1 MKNKNT
7 WLYPTFGSILIG
19 AIFPILAANT
29 LKNAP
34 PFLTLTLTFITAA
47 IVLWIMIILQ
57 KKTWELQNKKAW
69 KYGLL
74 TGVLNGACF
83 YGFYYVWLLSTSP
96 WNAALVAQTE
106 VFFAFLY
113 FQAWRKE
120 SLSKE
125 HISGIIFLIV
135 WVVYL
140 LLPRTSG
147 WNYGDILILI
157 GMMFAPLGNFYQKT
171 GRTHVSS
178 ETFLFIRYIC
188 TIPLTA
194 LLSYISSENM
204 HWVMIDSVIWQII
217 LMGVI
222 VFVVKNILWVE
233 AIKTVT
239 ITRILA
245 LHGCMPFLTL
255 LIIWS
260 FQGLS
265 PTATQ
270 LTSWIPILIGVILL
284 SRK

>member
-1 MKNKNT
+1 MKNKST

-19 AIFPILAANT
+19 AIFPILASAT
-29 LKNAP
+29 LKSIP

-47 IVLWIMIILQ
+47 IVLGTILTIQ
-57 KKTWELQNKKAW
+57 GKIWELRNKKAW
-69 KYGLL
+69 KYWFL

-83 YGFYYVWLLSTSP
+83 YGFYYFGLLSTTP

-125 HISGIIFLIV
+125 HIFGILLLVV
-135 WVVYL
+135 WIIYL
-140 LLPRTSG
+140 LLPRASG
-147 WNYGDILILI
+147 WNYGDLIILI
-157 GMMFAPLGNFYQKT
+157 GMMFAPLWNYYQKT

-178 ETFLFIRYIC
+178 SAFLFIRYIC
-188 TIPLTA
+188 TIPLTGA
-194 LLSYISSENM
+194 ISLLSGEK
-204 HWVMIDSVIWQII
+204 IDTLLLRGIIWQII
-217 LMGVI
+217 LMGII
-222 VFVVKNILWVE
+222 VFVIKNILWVE

-239 ITRILA
+239 VTRILA

-255 LIIWS
+255 LIIWT
-260 FQGLS
+260 FQWLL
-265 PTATQ
+265 PTMTQ
-270 LTSWIPILIGVILL
+270 LISWIPILIGVILL

>member
-1 MKNKNT
+1 MKNKSA

-19 AIFPILAANT
+19 AIFPILASST
-29 LKNAP
+29 LKSTP
-34 PFLTLTLTFITAA
+34 PFLTLTLTFVTAA
-47 IVLWIMIILQ
+47 IFLGFILLIQ
-57 KKTWELQNKKAW
+57 GKIGELRNKKAW
-69 KYGLL
+69 EYWFL

-83 YGFYYVWLLSTSP
+83 YGFYYFWLLSTTP

-113 FQAWRKE
+113 FQAWKKE

-125 HISGIIFLIV
+125 HIFGILLLIV
-135 WVVYL
+135 WVIYL
-140 LLPRTSG
+140 LLPKASG
-147 WNYGDILILI
+147 WNLGDIIILI
-157 GMMFAPLGNFYQKT
+157 GMMFAPLGNYYQKT

-178 ETFLFIRYIC
+178 YSFLFIRYIC
-188 TIPLTA
+188 TIPLTGA
-194 LLSYISSENM
+194 ISLLSGEKVDILIL
-204 HWVMIDSVIWQII
+204 HSVIWQII

-239 ITRILA
+239 VTRILA

-255 LIIWS
+255 LIIWA
-260 FQGLS
+260 FQGWL
-265 PTATQ
+265 PTSTQ
-270 LTSWIPILIGVILL
+270 LFSWIPILIGVILL